1 MEHLPTESI
10 VGTCPKCKAKVGIL
24 KTLLDGWTMM
34 VEAKSLH
41 TNIELMHPGDSIAG
55 FDPYWSTRKHRPHK
69 CRKKVKEESTE
80 FRRQA
85 DLMLGK
91 NREDKT

>member
-1 MEHLPTESI
+1 
-10 VGTCPKCKAKVGIL
+10 
-24 KTLLDGWTMM
+24 
-34 VEAKSLH
+34 
-41 TNIELMHPGDSIAG
+41 MHPGDSIAG